1 MACIPGFIAAEGL
14 WAPLLLGVSTRRCRG
29 PLLLPLLTGT
39 FRSAFVPVWVGE
51 ATRPSG
57 ASLSEGPDCRGEASV
72 PPRPLTCHTV

>member
-1 MACIPGFIAAEGL
+1 MACTPGFIAAEGL

-39 FRSAFVPVWVGE
+39 FRSAFVPVWVGG

-57 ASLSEGPDCRGEASV
+57 ASLSGGQIAEGR
-72 PPRPLTCHTV
+72 RPYRAAL